1 MLFGTIS
8 MPNNAT
14 DEQIKF
20 VNKLLS
26 KQIFNDIL
34 FEELQFTMPIT
45 LDTPVQAFFRELWE
59 HLYLKR
65 DGSVRPLDQQFHT
78 IITMSLSECI
88 QYLQA
93 IQTYIDKMK
102 VYKDYRS
109 TIAPEIK
116 LDTVSDIVQ
125 SMQNVLNS
133 THNPDYPFYVTEFHR
148 IFHLDMWQNNWIP
161 AYDKISVARE
171 FIDAPILAIVDASSM
186 SVYDIMRLSAAC
198 TRNAYIQLT
207 FHVDTLEDMVS
218 LYHMINNCDL
228 KLIGVQ
234 CNDIGLFVAAYAPYI
249 CSPIA
254 KLVGDVYGQLQAI
267 NKQ

>member
-1 MLFGTIS
+1 M
-8 MPNNAT
+8 
-14 DEQIKF
+14 E
-20 VNKLLS
+20 LS
-26 KQIFNDIL
+26 Y
-34 FEELQFTMPIT
+34 
-45 LDTPVQAFFRELWE
+45 
-59 HLYLKR
+59 HY
-65 DGSVRPLDQQFHT
+65 
-78 IITMSLSECI
+78 
-88 QYLQA
+88 
-93 IQTYIDKMK
+93 K

-228 KLIGVQ
+228 KLIGIQ